1 MAEPAERQRTVLRAP
16 RVEFDLSALVLGA
29 GGWLAYQ
36 WSWPALASLL
46 QVPDDPAGYRSWDA
60 LRNQFFGKII
70 GWLGLPFTDHV
81 GSLVGAQ
88 WPMLVRPAK
97 AGDPITTY
105 SLDLARWKYAV
116 VGAWMLVLWSLVA
129 GAISRVYAVRIARD
143 ESIGAGDGLAFSISN
158 LRAFLQAPL
167 FVAAAAGFFLGLVA
181 LAGAGSAIPGVGPF
195 LEIVLHPLALVAGLI
210 LTVIAAGGIFG
221 FPVMQAALA
230 TEKNGTLDAISR
242 TFSYVFTKPV
252 AYIVS
257 VSMVT
262 LVSGVIMAFG
272 GAFIG
277 LTQRAMMFGAQWS
290 ADPSAP
296 IDARRAIGDGIGFGA
311 SGDGVLGWPH
321 VVERVQG
328 LPHGWIYV
336 AWAFTVLAALAVHGY
351 VLSYFVGGLTDTYFL
366 LRREVDGIDDGE
378 VYTQG
383 AEATLGE
390 PLPGEP
396 ATPEAKP

>member
-1 MAEPAERQRTVLRAP
+1 MAEAVERQRTVLRAP

-36 WSWPALASLL
+36 WSWPALAALL
-46 QVPDDPAGYRSWDA
+46 NVHDGKVRAWEA
-60 LRNQFFGKII
+60 LRNQFFGRVIS
-70 GWLGLPFTDHV
+70 WLGLPYTDHV
-81 GSLVGAQ
+81 GRLVGAQ
-88 WPMLVRPAK
+88 WPMLLAPEK
-97 AGDPITTY
+97 AGDPVTAYTIP
-105 SLDLARWKYAV
+105 LERWKYV
-116 VGAWMLVLWSLVA
+116 VVAAWLLVLWSVVA
-129 GAISRVYAVRIARD
+129 GAIARVYAVRIARD
-143 ESIGAGDGLAFSISN
+143 ESIGATDGLAFSVSN

-167 FVAAAAGFFLGLVA
+167 FVAAAAGLFLGLAA

-210 LTVIAAGGIFG
+210 VVVMAAGGIFG
-221 FPVMQAALA
+221 FPIMQAALA
-230 TEKNGTLDAISR
+230 TERNGTLDAISR

-252 AYIVS
+252 AYIAS
-257 VSMVT
+257 VSIVT
-262 LVSGVIMAFG
+262 LVSGVITMFG

-277 LTQRAMMFGAQWS
+277 ITQRAMMFGAGWN

-321 VVERVQG
+321 VVEKIQG
-328 LPHGWIYV
+328 VPHMWIYV
-336 AWAFTVLAALAVHGY
+336 AWAFSVFAALAVHGW

-378 VYTQG
+378 VYSEG

-390 PLPGEP
+390 PLAGEP
-396 ATPEAKP
+396 SAAGRTP